1 MEGAVAPAVAA
12 PEEVVTVATVVM
24 AVAVTVTVT
33 AAMEERVAIMVLQA
47 MTATVMEVRGA
58 AMLTMVV

>member
-1 MEGAVAPAVAA
+1 MAPAVAA

-24 AVAVTVTVT
+24 AVTVT

-47 MTATVMEVRGA
+47 MTVTVTVMEVRGA